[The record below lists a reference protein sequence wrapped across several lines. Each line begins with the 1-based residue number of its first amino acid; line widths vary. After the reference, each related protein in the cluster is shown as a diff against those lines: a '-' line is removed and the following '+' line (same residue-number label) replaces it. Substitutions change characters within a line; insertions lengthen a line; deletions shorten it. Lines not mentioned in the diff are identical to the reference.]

1 MLDEIGIDAVGHDL
15 IALSMAKDFFVL
27 DIGESLTKVADV
39 HVNGGKFVADALG
52 MVETVDLFFKS
63 DKEDVI
69 QKQGESIKKLLDQL
83 KINKKN
89 VHIILPDST
98 TFSRFVEMPKLNEK
112 ELLSAIKYQ
121 ADQFIPMPLEE
132 TNIDIEVIHEDQQ
145 TSKLITLISAAPKK
159 LIERVENMVESIG
172 LVPESIETEISAV
185 ARLSG
190 QLFKKSEV
198 QTNQKPG
205 VLLIN
210 IGLNSTTVYGL
221 DQNNGILVY
230 NHTFNIGLSLFIK
243 EIQVNLNIDANK
255 ASELLRSIGI
265 SKNASYTLDVVLAAA
280 LKDFLTEIQKATGVL
295 SSTYGLSI
303 AGIFLFQD
311 AQKFFELDKLVTRA
325 FGANAS
331 FLDLYPYFEKNTMVD
346 FFRSQL
352 SCFVSTIGGNLT

>member
-1 MLDEIGIDAVGHDL
+1 
-15 IALSMAKDFFVL
+15 MAQDFFVL
-27 DIGESLTKVADV
+27 DIGESLTKIADV
-39 HVNGGKFVADALG
+39 HVSGGKFVADAIG
-52 MVETVDLFFKS
+52 MIETEDLFFKS
-63 DKEDVI
+63 DKESTV
-69 QKQGESIKKLLDQL
+69 QKQGDAIKKLIEQL
-83 KINKKN
+83 KIKKKT
-89 VHIILPDST
+89 VHIILPDSN

-132 TNIDIEVIHEDQQ
+132 TNLDIEVIHENPQ

-159 LIERVENMVESIG
+159 LIQRVENMVELIG

-190 QLFKKSEV
+190 QLFKKTETRS
-198 QTNQKPG
+198 NLKPG

-210 IGLNSTTVYGL
+210 IGLNSTTLYGL

-243 EIQVNLNIDANK
+243 EIQVNLNIDINK
-255 ASELLRSIGI
+255 ATELLKTIGV
-265 SKNASYTLDVVLAAA
+265 SKNASYTLDTILAAA
-280 LKDFLTEIQKATGVL
+280 LKDFLTEIQKAMGVL

-303 AGIFLFQD
+303 AGVFLFQD
-311 AQKFFELDKLVTRA
+311 AQKFFELDKLVSKA
-325 FGANAS
+325 FGTNAS
-331 FLDLYPYFEKNTMVD
+331 FLDLYPYFEKNNMVD

-352 SCFVSTIGGNLT
+352 SYFVSTIGGNLT